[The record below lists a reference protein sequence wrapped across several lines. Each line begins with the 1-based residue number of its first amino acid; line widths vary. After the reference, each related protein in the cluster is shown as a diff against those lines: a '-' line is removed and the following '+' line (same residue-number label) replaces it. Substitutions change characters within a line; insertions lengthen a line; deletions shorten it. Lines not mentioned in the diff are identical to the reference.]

1 MDVCLCVANFERS
14 FDVCAD
20 VCDDWACES
29 ILCVCVVC
37 ITFEHKASP
46 FSGSCVGLRS
56 SCWGAYVVDYSE
68 RGVVINCLMKVS
80 LLIGLVGINM
90 LNATPVVTP
99 DQLLNQVSS
108 GKERVDRVYVIL
120 RGLPDRSSREA
131 FVGAVLLNAE
141 ESLDLALR
149 REKSDI

>member
-1 MDVCLCVANFERS
+1 
-14 FDVCAD
+14 
-20 VCDDWACES
+20 
-29 ILCVCVVC
+29 
-37 ITFEHKASP
+37 
-46 FSGSCVGLRS
+46 
-56 SCWGAYVVDYSE
+56 
-68 RGVVINCLMKVS
+68 MKVS